1 MIGEPRVQSPYHPE
15 IDELKAAPSERVW
28 QEGITAGLLGAL
40 VIAVFFLIIDAV
52 QGRPFYTPSLLGTAL
67 FRRELLG
74 AGIDVPVSLE
84 RVLHYSWVHGLVFCL
99 IGGLASRLFSLAEE
113 RPNVGFGIFLF
124 FVVFEFGF
132 VGLALVFAAPILH
145 ALSWPAVLLGNLL
158 AATAMALYLWRRHPG
173 ITILP

>member
-1 MIGEPRVQSPYHPE
+1 MIGEPRVETPYHPE
-15 IDELKAAPSERVW
+15 IADRKPALSDRVW

-40 VIAVFFLIIDAV
+40 VIAVFFLAIDTL
-52 QGRPFYTPSLLGTAL
+52 QGRPFYTPSLLGAAL
-67 FRRELLG
+67 FRRELLA
-74 AGIDVPVSLE
+74 AGTDLPVSLD

-124 FVVFEFGF
+124 FVVFELGF

-173 ITILP
+173 LTILP

>member
-1 MIGEPRVQSPYHPE
+1 M
-15 IDELKAAPSERVW
+15 AAQP
-28 QEGITAGLLGAL
+28 TLAPPGA
-40 VIAVFFLIIDAV
+40 
-52 QGRPFYTPSLLGTAL
+52 
-67 FRRELLG
+67 
-74 AGIDVPVSLE
+74 
-84 RVLHYSWVHGLVFCL
+84 
-99 IGGLASRLFSLAEE
+99 RLFSLAEE